1 MFTPFLLVIFRS
13 MDYMDKDIFPKA
25 HGEGN
30 IGKGIWA
37 DHVLKGIWTKVHGP
51 MGKNIYGQGH
61 MEESTYERAF
71 CEGHMAT

>member
-1 MFTPFLLVIFRS
+1 MFTPFLLVIFKS
-13 MDYMDKDIFPKA
+13 MDYMDKRRFSKA

-37 DHVLKGIWTKVHGP
+37 RAHARRHMDNGP

-61 MEESTYERAF
+61 MEESKYERAF
-71 CEGHMAT
+71 CEGHMATW